1 MLQRSQRP
9 GDCTH
14 AKYVSGVCAGGV
26 AAASAGRVRGR
37 IGARVL
43 VGVTSAAV
51 MLTANLLSPAPPHRR
66 AAPPLVIGLPVAA
79 AECPPDCGGGDGS
92 YGPPG
97 GGQQFRPPA
106 MGGQAPGYQGGVN
119 SGIPGLN
126 QNDGI
131 SIYNPTE
138 QTPIGEV
145 GTDSGYPQQAQ
156 ARAPAHGQMPPN
168 YDAPA
173 QQPAQPAHQQPAQ
186 QQPAQQEPQQHPPTR
201 QEPQQQPDNQDAQQA
216 KQRQQQCQ
224 DAAAMLGNTLAGI
237 SGGGGRGPIWFEPGL
252 DPVPTP
258 TPPCPQCEP
267 QTAQKQSPS
276 NEDLQKQIDQLKE
289 QNQDQSKQID
299 KLTEQNK
306 DQQKEIDE
314 AKKCDAGEW
323 MTNITTGISSAGLL
337 FVGIMSAPTGLGIA
351 AAGFG
356 AVGTAGALVGIAR
369 CISNG

>member
-9 GDCTH
+9 GDCTP
-14 AKYVSGVCAGGV
+14 AKYVSGVWAGGV
-26 AAASAGRVRGR
+26 AAASAGGVRGR
-37 IGARVL
+37 TGARVL

-51 MLTANLLSPAPPHRR
+51 MLTANLLSPAPPHRS

-79 AECPPDCGGGDGS
+79 AECPPDCGGGDGN
-92 YGPPG
+92 YGSPG
-97 GGQQFRPPA
+97 GGQQFRPPS

-119 SGIPGLN
+119 SGMPGLN

-138 QTPIGEV
+138 QTPTGEV

-156 ARAPAHGQMPPN
+156 PRAPANGQMPPN

-173 QQPAQPAHQQPAQ
+173 QQPAHQQPAQ
-186 QQPAQQEPQQHPPTR
+186 QQPAQR
-201 QEPQQQPDNQDAQQA
+201 EPQQQPPTRREPQQQPENQDTQQA
-216 KQRQQQCQ
+216 KRRQQQCQ
-224 DAAAMLGNTLAGI
+224 EAAAMLGNTLAGI

-267 QTAQKQSPS
+267 QTAQKQSPT
-276 NEDLQKQIDQLKE
+276 NEDLQKQIDQLKD
-289 QNQDQSKQID
+289 QNRDQSKQID

-337 FVGIMSAPTGLGIA
+337 FVGIMSAPTGLGVA